1 MSGLL
6 IVSNSDSDFAQVL
19 REGFQQVDAISF
31 DDMLN
36 AELDKYDAIALLGGT
51 DRDGISL
58 LPPARKAIVSSIAH
72 GQARAIRVC
81 AGSRASVVSG

>member
-36 AELDKYDAIALLGGT
+36 AELDKYDAIALLGWY
-51 DRDGISL
+51 
-58 LPPARKAIVSSIAH
+58 
-72 GQARAIRVC
+72 
-81 AGSRASVVSG
+81 